1 MDESIYTSN
10 EKSEDSI
17 ENSTNYNDSE
27 SYGNGTRKSS
37 ITSNDQKDK
46 LGNSKL
52 NGHSNDEEKQCLNA
66 SLQQLTSYK
75 NQFYQ
80 GNELGKKVENNV
92 KNCFKMFVNN
102 DKEALKQLTD
112 LHNSRREFKI
122 HLKLI
127 AMKKVSDFVFS
138 FQNSIFWTIKLSI
151 QKLSE
156 KILGIYSLYRIIMTI
171 KNLVYSDYNDIN
183 NMLKYEVQN
192 VIDVILRYVFQVFQ
206 LNLSNILYTVI
217 EQYFSLLIVGSIILV
232 NIRSFLNLILF
243 MYTMSFKFR
252 ARVSELLQV
261 LMFSY
266 AVGLFYVCSSIFL
279 IFSLPI
285 TYR

>member
-1 MDESIYTSN
+1 MDESILSSN
-10 EKSEDSI
+10 EKSENSI

-27 SYGNGTRKSS
+27 SYGNGTRRSS
-37 ITSNDQKDK
+37 FTTNDQKAK
-46 LGNSKL
+46 LRNSKL
-52 NGHSNDEEKQCLNA
+52 NGHSNDEEKQCFNA
-66 SLQQLTSYK
+66 SLQQPTSYK

-112 LHNSRREFKI
+112 LHNSTREFKI

-156 KILGIYSLYRIIMTI
+156 KILGIYSLYRIIITI

-192 VIDVILRYVFQVFQ
+192 VIDVILRYVFQALQ
-206 LNLSNILYTVI
+206 LDLSNILYTVI

-261 LMFSY
+261 LTFSY